1 MYKIFINFLK
11 KYAFQTFIYV
21 LILIVSNLCLIY
33 QPLFL
38 SEILSFNSFVI
49 DKTTIGFIVLSILT
63 PIIFAYKQHT
73 LRYITNLMYIY
84 ITNEFIYKVLHKDVL
99 EVKKQT
105 ANYIVRIINNF
116 SWLLSDFYLYIL
128 LDTVLGMITALI
140 MTVLLAKYNLI
151 IAMFIVISHV
161 FRAVFLYL
169 FQNKIR
175 KSAESKITHE
185 NKYLE
190 IFNTYVTKLKSI
202 ITRVKVDES
211 LKVLEKLS
219 KPFLSSTRF
228 FSQKKS
234 ISYSLGDTFFW
245 IINYT
250 TIFLGLFLSKQTELT
265 IVILPLIFSY
275 SQAISQSLQIFSGI
289 FPVYSEL
296 KANYDKLQIFM
307 QIPDTRFM
315 GTRHQFHSIGL
326 KDLEFQY
333 DDQRTL
339 FSKVNM
345 TLTQNHVYVVKGEN
359 GSGKSTFLKILS
371 GLYPQYK
378 GEIFLDDVL
387 FKEYDIEYYFKHLMT
402 ILTQDDL
409 LFEGSIKSNLFCN
422 DEGLI
427 QKVSEYFALDHLDKM
442 VLENGSNLSGGEKR
456 RILLTRAFI
465 NIAQKN
471 PSLVL
476 FDEPTYA
483 LEKNT
488 IPRVIEEINKLSTQC
503 IVVVISHG
511 DFIFENEVVIH
522 LNNE

>member
-315 GTRHQFHSIGL
+315 
-326 KDLEFQY
+326 
-333 DDQRTL
+333 
-339 FSKVNM
+339 
-345 TLTQNHVYVVKGEN
+345 
-359 GSGKSTFLKILS
+359 
-371 GLYPQYK
+371 
-378 GEIFLDDVL
+378 VL
-387 FKEYDIEYYFKHLMT
+387 VINF
-402 ILTQDDL
+402 
-409 LFEGSIKSNLFCN
+409 
-422 DEGLI
+422 I
-427 QKVSEYFALDHLDKM
+427 QSV
-442 VLENGSNLSGGEKR
+442 
-456 RILLTRAFI
+456 
-465 NIAQKN
+465 
-471 PSLVL
+471 
-476 FDEPTYA
+476 
-483 LEKNT
+483 
-488 IPRVIEEINKLSTQC
+488 
-503 IVVVISHG
+503 
-511 DFIFENEVVIH
+511 
-522 LNNE
+522 